1 MIKYII
7 SLGLNDKD
15 TKTQLIDTITAYKK
29 ANEIILKYID
39 GATVYETQG
48 IFKHND
54 GTITI
59 ERSLQIELWDASKK
73 AIENITNELKTAFN
87 QEAVNVQIQEVTSYM
102 V

>member
-29 ANEIILKYID
+29 CNEIVLKYVD

-59 ERSLQIELWDASKK
+59 EKSLQIEIWEASKK
-73 AIENITNELKTAFN
+73 AIENITNELKTEFN

-102 V
+102 I